1 MMDFSDLG
9 FLSVYG
15 FAIAVL
21 IVCMLLLAAV
31 TGTRSARS
39 ARRRSLFMPFESGI
53 IPTGS
58 AHLRLPVQ
66 YYLIAMFFVIFDV
79 EAAFVFA
86 WATVVTKTGW
96 VGYWSVVTFLAFL
109 ALSLAYLWRSGAL
122 EWGPH
127 PRQISPNSTIEE
139 QVQ

>member
-1 MMDFSDLG
+1 MDFSDLL

-15 FAIAVL
+15 LVIAVL
-21 IVCMLLLAAV
+21 VICMLALAAV
-31 TGTRSARS
+31 TGTRRS
-39 ARRRSLFMPFESGI
+39 RSIRSRSLFTPFESGI

-58 AHLRLPVQ
+58 ARLRLPVQ

-86 WATVVTKTGW
+86 WATIVTEAGW
-96 VGYWSVVTFLAFL
+96 VGYLAIVTFLAFL

-127 PRQISPNSTIEE
+127 PRQALPISAIEE
-139 QVQ
+139 